1 MLNRQS
7 GPQLTGAD
15 TEAQTGSG
23 DVGQTQLDL
32 RRIQAVFRRRMPL
45 FFASVLLALVVTAII
60 TLRATPMFTATAN
73 LIIDRQQ
80 QQVVDTQAVLSGL
93 PADSSTVDTEVEV
106 LRSRQLAERVVD
118 TLNLTQDPE
127 FNSRLAPPG
136 PIESVIDGVSV
147 FLGAAAPDA
156 AREQLSAEAAAL
168 EKERVVDVV
177 LDRLSIRR
185 AGLTYVMN
193 VSFTSED
200 PAKAAR
206 IANTFADRYMLEQLE
221 AKFDATR
228 QANTWLNSRLAELRV
243 EVQAAE
249 AAVAQY
255 RATNNLLSASGSTLT
270 EQEISTYNQQLATVR
285 AQQAEAEARLRTA
298 RAQLARGSTGDDVGE
313 ALGSIVVQRLREQR
327 ATVSREVADLSGR
340 YGPNHPDMVRAQR
353 QLVDIDAQIQAEIQR
368 IISNLEAQAQVAR
381 ERTGSM
387 AGSLGAA
394 RGTLAANNAA
404 AVRLNELERN
414 AESVRALYESFLG
427 RFQETSSQEGIQE
440 SDARIVSRAKVPT
453 RQSAPNVPLN
463 LMLGLVLGIGAGLAA
478 VVLAELLDSGLTTS
492 EEVEL
497 RIGLPALGAVPVMSS
512 VADAVDRDLT
522 PVDYVVAKPLSAFT
536 EALRSLRAS
545 ILYSRLGGATKVVAL
560 TSALPAEGKTTTA
573 VCLTRV
579 SAQAGAKVLIIDC
592 DLRRRNVNRL
602 LGIEPTVGLV
612 EVLNG
617 SVKLDQ
623 ALIHDAPSGA
633 WVLPLASGGFT
644 PKDVFGSAAM
654 DNLLADVRKK
664 FDLVILDTAPTLAVS
679 DTRILSAKADVTV
692 FLARWRKT
700 PEKAILAALKTLD
713 QAGAHVSGVALTQVD
728 MVAQAKYGY
737 GDAGYYYSSY
747 KKYYAA

>member
-1 MLNRQS
+1 MLNRQA

-15 TEAQTGSG
+15 TEAQAATGE
-23 DVGQTQLDL
+23 VGQTQLDL
-32 RRIQAVFRRRMPL
+32 RRIQAVFRRRMHL
-45 FFASVLLALVVTAII
+45 FFAAVLLALVVTVII
-60 TLRATPMFTATAN
+60 TLRATPMYTATAN

-118 TLNLTQDPE
+118 TLNLTEDPE
-127 FNSRLAPPG
+127 FNGRLAPPG
-136 PIESVIDGVSV
+136 PIGSVIDGVSV

-156 AREQLSAEAAAL
+156 VEEQLSAEAVAL
-168 EKERVVDVV
+168 EKERVVDAV
-177 LDRLSIRR
+177 LGRLSIRR

-206 IANTFADRYMLEQLE
+206 IANTFAERYMLEQLE

-228 QANTWLNSRLAELRV
+228 QANTWLDSRLAELRV

-255 RATNNLLSASGSTLT
+255 RAANNLLSASGSTLT

-285 AQQAEAEARLRTA
+285 ASQAEAEARLRTA
-298 RAQLARGSTGDDVGE
+298 RAQLARGSTGEDVGE
-313 ALGSIVVQRLREQR
+313 ALGSNVVQRLREQR

-340 YGPNHPDMVRAQR
+340 YGPNHPEMVRAQR
-353 QLVDIDAQIQAEIQR
+353 QLADIDAQIQAEIQR

-381 ERTGSM
+381 ERTASM

-453 RQSAPNVPLN
+453 GQSAPNVPLN

-497 RIGLPALGAVPVMSS
+497 RIGLPALGAVPMMSS

-579 SAQAGAKVLIIDC
+579 SAQAGATVLIIDC

-602 LGIEPTVGLV
+602 LGIDPAVGLV

-617 SVKLDQ
+617 SVTLDQ

-654 DNLLADVRKK
+654 DSLLAEVRQR

-679 DTRILSAKADVTV
+679 DTRILTAKADVTV

-700 PEKAILAALKTLD
+700 PEKAIVAALKTLD

>member
-1 MLNRQS
+1 
-7 GPQLTGAD
+7 
-15 TEAQTGSG
+15 
-23 DVGQTQLDL
+23 
-32 RRIQAVFRRRMPL
+32 MPL

-136 PIESVIDGVSV
+136 PISSVIDGVSV

-156 AREQLSAEAAAL
+156 ARAQLSAEAAAL

-270 EQEISTYNQQLATVR
+270 EQEISTYNPQLATV
-285 AQQAEAEARLRTA
+285 

-545 ILYSRLGGATKVVAL
+545 ILYSRLGSATKVVAL

-644 PKDVFGSAAM
+644 PKDVFGSA
-654 DNLLADVRKK
+654 
-664 FDLVILDTAPTLAVS
+664 
-679 DTRILSAKADVTV
+679 
-692 FLARWRKT
+692 
-700 PEKAILAALKTLD
+700 
-713 QAGAHVSGVALTQVD
+713 
-728 MVAQAKYGY
+728 
-737 GDAGYYYSSY
+737 
-747 KKYYAA
+747 

>member
-1 MLNRQS
+1 
-7 GPQLTGAD
+7 
-15 TEAQTGSG
+15 
-23 DVGQTQLDL
+23 
-32 RRIQAVFRRRMPL
+32 
-45 FFASVLLALVVTAII
+45 
-60 TLRATPMFTATAN
+60 
-73 LIIDRQQ
+73 
-80 QQVVDTQAVLSGL
+80 
-93 PADSSTVDTEVEV
+93 
-106 LRSRQLAERVVD
+106 
-118 TLNLTQDPE
+118 
-127 FNSRLAPPG
+127 
-136 PIESVIDGVSV
+136 
-147 FLGAAAPDA
+147 
-156 AREQLSAEAAAL
+156 
-168 EKERVVDVV
+168 
-177 LDRLSIRR
+177 
-185 AGLTYVMN
+185 
-193 VSFTSED
+193 
-200 PAKAAR
+200 
-206 IANTFADRYMLEQLE
+206 
-221 AKFDATR
+221 
-228 QANTWLNSRLAELRV
+228 
-243 EVQAAE
+243 
-249 AAVAQY
+249 
-255 RATNNLLSASGSTLT
+255 
-270 EQEISTYNQQLATVR
+270 
-285 AQQAEAEARLRTA
+285 
-298 RAQLARGSTGDDVGE
+298 
-313 ALGSIVVQRLREQR
+313 
-327 ATVSREVADLSGR
+327 
-340 YGPNHPDMVRAQR
+340 
-353 QLVDIDAQIQAEIQR
+353 
-368 IISNLEAQAQVAR
+368 
-381 ERTGSM
+381 
-387 AGSLGAA
+387 
-394 RGTLAANNAA
+394 
-404 AVRLNELERN
+404 
-414 AESVRALYESFLG
+414 
-427 RFQETSSQEGIQE
+427 
-440 SDARIVSRAKVPT
+440 
-453 RQSAPNVPLN
+453 
-463 LMLGLVLGIGAGLAA
+463 
-478 VVLAELLDSGLTTS
+478 
-492 EEVEL
+492 
-497 RIGLPALGAVPVMSS
+497 MSS

>member
-1 MLNRQS
+1 MH
-7 GPQLTGAD
+7 
-15 TEAQTGSG
+15 
-23 DVGQTQLDL
+23 
-32 RRIQAVFRRRMPL
+32 L
-45 FFASVLLALVVTAII
+45 FFASVVLALVVTVII
-60 TLRATPMFTATAN
+60 TLRATPMYTATAN

-127 FNSRLAPPG
+127 FNGRLAPPG
-136 PIESVIDGVSV
+136 PIASVIDGVSV

-156 AREQLSAEAAAL
+156 VEEQLSAEAAAL
-168 EKERVVDVV
+168 EKERVVDAV
-177 LDRLSIRR
+177 LGRLSIRR

-228 QANTWLNSRLAELRV
+228 QANTWLDARLAELRV

-255 RATNNLLSASGSTLT
+255 RAANNLLSASGSTLT

-298 RAQLARGSTGDDVGE
+298 RAQLSRGSTGDDVGE

-340 YGPNHPDMVRAQR
+340 YGPNHPEMVRAQR

-453 RQSAPNVPLN
+453 GQSAPNVPLN

-497 RIGLPALGAVPVMSS
+497 RIGLPALGAVPMMSS

-560 TSALPAEGKTTTA
+560 TSALPSEGKTTTA

-579 SAQAGAKVLIIDC
+579 SAQAGANVLIIDC

-623 ALIHDAPSGA
+623 ALVHDTPSGA

-654 DNLLADVRKK
+654 DSLLAEVRQR

-679 DTRILSAKADVTV
+679 DTRILTAKADVTV

-700 PEKAILAALKTLD
+700 PEKAIVAALKTLD
-713 QAGAHVSGVALTQVD
+713 QAGAHVSGLALTQVD

-737 GDAGYYYSSY
+737 GDAGYYYSDY
-747 KKYYAA
+747 KRYYAS

>member
-1 MLNRQS
+1 MLNRQA
-7 GPQLTGAD
+7 GPQDLGAD
-15 TEAQTGSG
+15 NDAHFGRGEPGLP
-23 DVGQTQLDL
+23 QLDL
-32 RRIQAVFRRRMPL
+32 KRLLAVFRRRLRL
-45 FFASVLLALVVTAII
+45 FAAVALLVLVATVIL
-60 TLRATPMFTATAN
+60 TLRATPMYTATAN

-136 PIESVIDGVSV
+136 PIGSVIGGIAV
-147 FLGAAAPDA
+147 FLGAATPDA
-156 AREQLSAEAAAL
+156 AQEQLSAEAAAL
-168 EKERVVDVV
+168 EKERVVDAV
-177 LDRLSIRR
+177 LSRLSIRR

-193 VSFTSED
+193 VGFTSED

-255 RATNNLLSASGSTLT
+255 RAANNLLSASGSTLT

-340 YGPNHPDMVRAQR
+340 YGPNHPEMVRAQR

-440 SDARIVSRAKVPT
+440 SDARIVSRAKVPVS
-453 RQSAPNVPLN
+453 QSSPNVPLN
-463 LMLGLVLGIGAGLAA
+463 LMLGLVLALGGGLAA
-478 VVLAELLDSGLTTS
+478 VVLAEMLDSGLTTA
-492 EEVEL
+492 EDVERRL
-497 RIGLPALGAVPVMSS
+497 GLPALGAVPMMAS
-512 VADAVDRDLT
+512 VADAVDRDMT
-522 PVDYVVAKPLSAFT
+522 PVDYVVNKPLSAFA
-536 EALRSLRAS
+536 EAVRALRAA
-545 ILYSRLGGATKVVAL
+545 ILYSRIGATTRVVAL

-573 VCLTRV
+573 VCLARV

-602 LGIEPTVGLV
+602 LALEPTVGLI

-617 SVKLDQ
+617 SAKLDQ
-623 ALIHDAPSGA
+623 AMTHDAPSGA
-633 WVLPLASGGFT
+633 WVLPLTSGGFT

-654 DNLLADVRKK
+654 DNLLAEARQR

-679 DTRILSAKADVTV
+679 DTRILTAKADVTV

-700 PEKAILAALKTLD
+700 PEKAIATALKVLE
-713 QAGAHVSGVALTQVD
+713 QSGAHVSGLALTQVD
-728 MVAQAKYGY
+728 MNAQAKYGY
-737 GDAGYYYSSY
+737 GDAGYYYADY
-747 KKYYAA
+747 KKYYTA